1 MKVDRNRVIEALNLR
16 SFGAK
21 GWLSSKQLDCP
32 ICGKRDKIG
41 IYLDNKGGG
50 LFNCFKC
57 NSKGSIFKLLIQS
70 GLKDLISQDAET
82 QVYLQEKLENFL
94 SVNKIDSEEID
105 CKEVSKPLGFK
116 PIQYDEYLEKRGWTV
131 EQYSQFNAGIS
142 IDPRFRNKIVFLLKE
157 NGKIVGYLSR
167 SKFSKEWHKENLKL
181 AKQGKVKL
189 VLRYDNSRDTKFERV
204 VGGIDE
210 VLENITSTVIIVE
223 GIMDKAN
230 TDRVLEL
237 NNQDEIK
244 CCFTFGCKLS
254 KIQALKLLK
263 KGVKKIYL
271 MYDAE
276 TIRQTK
282 SAALLLSEYF
292 EVQIAEIDC
301 NKDPGE
307 MNFDD
312 FSRVFDKTRTPNEY
326 FLNKLTP
333 ITLK

>member
-1 MKVDRNRVIEALNLR
+1 MKIDRNKVIESLHLR

-21 GWLSSKQLDCP
+21 GWLSSKQLSCP

-41 IYLDNKGGG
+41 IYLDDKGGG

-70 GLKDLISQDAET
+70 GLKDLISQDEQI

-94 SVNKIDSEEID
+94 SVNKIDTEEIG
-105 CKEVSKPLGFK
+105 CEEVPKPLGFRS
-116 PIQYDEYLEKRGWTV
+116 IEYDEYLEQRGWTS
-131 EQYSQFNAGIS
+131 EQYSQFNAGTS

-157 NGKIVGYLSR
+157 DGKIIGYLSR
-167 SKFSKEWHKENLKL
+167 SKFSKEWHKENLRL
-181 AKQGKVKL
+181 AKQGKAKL

-210 VLENITSTVIIVE
+210 VLENITSTVILVE

-230 TDRVLEL
+230 TDKVLEL
-237 NNQDEIK
+237 NNQDEVK

-254 KIQALKLLK
+254 KVQALKLLK
-263 KGVKKIYL
+263 KGVKRIYL
-271 MYDAE
+271 MYDPE
-276 TIRQTK
+276 TIQQTK
-282 SAALLLSEYF
+282 SAALLLSKYF
-292 EVQIAEIDC
+292 EVEIAEIDC

-312 FSRVFDKTRTPNEY
+312 FARVLSKTQTPNEY

-333 ITLK
+333 TLLK